1 MPATIESQETPF
13 PPQFFEFHR
22 KKRAATSAAPPKNNL
37 LPSWLWGKETKMLL
51 YHQLASI
58 YHIAMNNTYEVG
70 SSVKDDIGRLA
81 YKLA

>member
-22 KKRAATSAAPPKNNL
+22 TKKGCHIGSPSKNNL

-51 YHQLASI
+51 YHQFASI
-58 YHIAMNNTYEVG
+58 YHIASDYTHEDALCFTAERTPKMI
-70 SSVKDDIGRLA
+70 S
-81 YKLA
+81 